1 MQRWADVGGGSTWC
15 DRAHLPCMTVSMRVM
30 SAGQGYRY
38 LLRTVAAGDGDRDVT
53 EPLTRYYQEKGTPP
67 GRWTGSGLAGLPSGT
82 TRAGDPVTEEQLRLF
97 LGAGQDPNI
106 GTQLGRPYRSFA
118 GVRDRVRGR
127 VGKLPAS
134 LSPEDRS
141 AALVAIEEEEAA
153 RAMRR
158 AVAGFDFTFS
168 VPKSVS
174 TLWAVADAGIQAL
187 IAQAHHD
194 AVRDVLDLIEAQVAM
209 TRIGARGPRGAVA
222 QVEVRGVIAVAFDH
236 YDSRSS
242 DPQMHTHVVIG
253 NRAQAK
259 HDGKWRSLDGRPLHA
274 SVVAL
279 SETYNALLADRLTSV
294 LGVGWEPRDRGRDR
308 NSGWEIS
315 GVPEDLMRDFS
326 TRSIDIDER
335 QEQLRAEFVAAHGRQ
350 PTRVQIIKLR
360 QQATLETRPLKNPHS
375 LEELTTRWRERAT
388 QILRTDATKW
398 TRRLIA
404 AQGSTRLL
412 HADDVTSADLDTAAA
427 EVLAGVG
434 ERRST
439 WRRWNL
445 WAEAA
450 RVTLPVRFATAADRT
465 AVLEGVVTRA
475 ESQSLRL
482 TPPELA
488 SSPTPFRRPDGGS
501 VFREK
506 AGTVYSSVALLA
518 AEDTLRE
525 WAADTDGPTA
535 PPAVLDASATRTAV
549 ASFSPE
555 QRSAITAIATSG
567 RVLDVL
573 VGPAGTGKTT
583 TLGGLRHAWEQH
595 HGPGTVVGVAPS
607 SVAAEVLAE
616 DLGVPTDNTAKWLH
630 EHRQTTARTAERD
643 RLLAWVDALCARPW
657 MARSWQGRT
666 ATISPALARTL
677 EDRTRWDR
685 PNLAPQLV
693 TAARRRITTLDEQI
707 RAWTL
712 REGDLMIV
720 DEASLVGTMALQAI
734 TGHAR
739 DVGAKVLL
747 AGDWGQLS
755 AIESGGAFGMLVRD
769 RTAPPELTTVR
780 RFAQAWERD
789 ASLGLRLGD
798 VDVLPTY
805 AAHDRVRGGDF
816 EDMLEAAYRAW
827 HADRVA
833 GVTTALIAETGEIVA
848 ALNERARADR
858 ILADEVSADGL
869 TLADG
874 SRAGRGDEILTRRND
889 RRLRTGRSGWVKNGD
904 RWVVLRH
911 RSDDSLTVRRA
922 GVDRGSA
929 VTLPGDYVAE
939 HVELAYAITAHR
951 AQGITLD
958 TAHCVV
964 HSTAMTRETFYV
976 SMSRGSAR
984 NTCYVATDQPHLED
998 HQKREG
1004 TLTALDVLTG
1014 VLRHVGAERSA
1025 YETIIEEQEAAGS
1038 IAQLAAEYETIAQ
1051 QSQRDRWIALL
1062 YRCGIPETAVA
1073 QMIDSESFGVL
1084 TAALWRAE
1092 ASGHNIEDVL
1102 GEAIRAR
1109 ALTDAEDVGAV
1120 LTSRFREALH
1130 RPGRVHHRGRRWIAG
1145 LIPDVAG
1152 EVDAEM
1158 RLALDERRTLITAR
1172 ARALVDRALRIREP
1186 WIRDL
1191 GAPPTDPR
1199 TRRAW
1204 FTQASVVAAYR
1215 DRHGVNTAEPID
1227 ADGSGDWTRLADRE
1241 HARSARDRAQGL
1253 ARSRPSAHEPAYST
1267 SLDVPG
1273 TAWS

>member
-1 MQRWADVGGGSTWC
+1 
-15 DRAHLPCMTVSMRVM
+15 MRVM
-30 SAGQGYRY
+30 SAGHGYRY

-67 GRWTGSGLAGLPSGT
+67 GRWTGSGIPDLPSRT
-82 TRAGDPVTEEQLRLF
+82 IRAGDAVTEEQLRRF
-97 LGAGQDPNI
+97 LGAGQDPNS
-106 GTQLGRPYRSFA
+106 GAQLGRPYRSFA
-118 GVRDRVRGR
+118 GVRDRVRAR
-127 VGKLPAS
+127 VEKLPVS
-134 LSPEDRS
+134 LSTEDR
-141 AALVAIEEEEAA
+141 ADARVAIEQEEAS
-153 RAMRR
+153 RETRR

-174 TLWAVADAGIQAL
+174 TVWAVADAGMQAL

-194 AVRDVLDLIEAQVAM
+194 AVQDVLDLVEAQVAM
-209 TRIGARGPRGAVA
+209 TRVGARGPRGAVA

-242 DPQMHTHVVIG
+242 DPQLHTHVVIG
-253 NRAQAK
+253 NRTQAV

-279 SETYNALLADRLTSV
+279 SETYNALLADRLTAV
-294 LGVGWEPRDRGRDR
+294 LGVAWETRDRGRDR
-308 NSGWEIS
+308 NPGWEIS
-315 GVPEDLMRDFS
+315 GVPEELMRDFS
-326 TRSIDIDER
+326 TRSLDIDER
-335 QEQLRAEFVAAHGRQ
+335 HEQLRAEFVAAHGRQ

-360 QQATLETRPLKNPHS
+360 QQATLETRPLKNSHS

-388 QILRTDATKW
+388 RTLGTDATPW
-398 TRRLIA
+398 AQRLIA
-404 AQGSTRLL
+404 AQATTRLL
-412 HADDVTSADLDTAAA
+412 HADDVTSADLDAAAA

-450 RVTLPVRFATAADRT
+450 RATLPLRFATATDRT
-465 AVLEGVVTRA
+465 AVLEQIVDRA
-475 ESQSLRL
+475 ETHSLRL

-506 AGTVYSSVALLA
+506 ASTVYSSAALLA

-525 WAADTDGPTA
+525 WATDTDAPTL
-535 PPAVLDASATRTAV
+535 PAGFLEASAASATL
-549 ASFSPE
+549 ASLSPE
-555 QRSAITAIATSG
+555 QRSAIAAIATSG
-567 RVLDVL
+567 RALDVL

-583 TLGGLRHAWEQH
+583 TLGGLRQAWEQH
-595 HGPGTVVGVAPS
+595 HGAGTVVGVAPS

-616 DLGVPTDNTAKWLH
+616 DIGVPTDNTAKWLH
-630 EHRQTTARTAERD
+630 EHEQTAARTAERD
-643 RLLAWVDALCARPW
+643 RLLAWGDALRARPW
-657 MARSWQGRT
+657 MARSWQGRI
-666 ATISPALARTL
+666 ATVSPVLARTL

-693 TAARRRITTLDEQI
+693 AAARRRIDVLDEQI

-769 RTAPPELTTVR
+769 RAAPPELTTVR
-780 RFAQAWERD
+780 RFVHAWERD

-798 VDVLPTY
+798 VDVLTTY
-805 AAHDRVRGGDF
+805 ATHDRVHGGDL

-833 GVTTALIAETGEIVA
+833 GVTTALIAETGETVA

-858 ILADEVSADGL
+858 ILADEVSADGV

-874 SRAGRGDEILTRRND
+874 SQAGRGDEILTRRND

-911 RSDDSLTVRRA
+911 RSDGSLTVRRA
-922 GVDRGSA
+922 GIDRGSA
-929 VTLPGDYVAE
+929 VTLPGDYAAE

-958 TAHCVV
+958 TAHSVV
-964 HSTAMTRETFYV
+964 HSTAMTRETLYV
-976 SMSRGSAR
+976 SMSRGSTR

-998 HQKREG
+998 HQKHQDA
-1004 TLTALDVLTG
+1004 LTALDVLTS

-1025 YETIIEEQEAAGS
+1025 HETITEEQEAVGS
-1038 IAQLAAEYETIAQ
+1038 IAQLAAEYETLAQ
-1051 QSQRDRWIALL
+1051 HAQHDRWITLL

-1084 TAALWRAE
+1084 TATLWRAE
-1092 ASGHNIEDVL
+1092 ASGHHIEDVL
-1102 GEAIRAR
+1102 SEAIRAR
-1109 ALTDAEDVGAV
+1109 ALTDAEDAGAV
-1120 LTSRFREALH
+1120 LTSRLRDALY
-1130 RPGRVHHRGRRWIAG
+1130 RSGRDNDRGRGWITG

-1152 EVDAEM
+1152 ELDAEM

-1172 ARALVDRALRIREP
+1172 AHALVDRALRTREP

-1199 TRRAW
+1199 TRHAW
-1204 FTQASVVAAYR
+1204 FTQAFVVAAYR
-1215 DRHGVNTAEPID
+1215 DRHGVEGVDPIGP
-1227 ADGSGDWTRLADRE
+1227 DGTGDWVRLSDRE
-1241 HARSARDRAQGL
+1241 HARSARDQAQRL
-1253 ARSRPSAHEPAYST
+1253 ARSRHSAHDPAAPA
-1267 SLDVPG
+1267 SLDAPG
-1273 TAWS
+1273 TVWS